1 MKTIED
7 IKKDSF
13 QHPLIENARQTIYY
27 TPSVKI
33 SIVGG
38 GRGLY
43 GDFDETF
50 EVAILEKGTGK
61 FMSDYFYPEFSDD
74 QGDTMP
80 HLNREQ
86 TLKVVNELVR
96 D

>member
-1 MKTIED
+1 
-7 IKKDSF
+7 
-13 QHPLIENARQTIYY
+13 
-27 TPSVKI
+27 
-33 SIVGG
+33 
-38 GRGLY
+38 LY

-61 FMSDYFYPEFSDD
+61 FMSDYFYPEFSDA